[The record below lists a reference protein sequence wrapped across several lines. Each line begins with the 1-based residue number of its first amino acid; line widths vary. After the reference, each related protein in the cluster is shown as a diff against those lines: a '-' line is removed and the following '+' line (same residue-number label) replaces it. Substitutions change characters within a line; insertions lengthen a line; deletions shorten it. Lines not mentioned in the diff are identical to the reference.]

1 MPEFHFISKDGVL
14 APNVS
19 SKAAQIEALNPQ
31 RDGLWRRGLKQVIK
45 VKWGHKMAFL
55 SLQGWLTSL

>member
-19 SKAAQIEALNPQ
+19 SKAAQVEALNPQ

-45 VKWGHKMAFL
+45 VK
-55 SLQGWLTSL
+55 